1 LATWL
6 PAKQGPAAI
15 DYFGGQLAIAAP
27 AEADAPAEVGDSDD
41 APVVEAVVV
50 DPAKLTP
57 ADRDALETWLAGPHP
72 KIVHDAKSAMHALW
86 AHDLELAGVSHDTF
100 LASYLLRPSQRSYTL
115 ENVLQRHLNRTLSR
129 SEGQMTLLDED
140 SGDTE
145 RAGAIL
151 DLAAALAAELDDNGL
166 YDVYADIEIP
176 LAPALARM
184 EKAGIAVDV

>member
-41 APVVEAVVV
+41 APDVEAVVV

-86 AHDLELAGVSHDTF
+86 AHDLELAGGSHAPD
-100 LASYLLRPSQRSYTL
+100 R
-115 ENVLQRHLNRTLSR
+115 
-129 SEGQMTLLDED
+129 
-140 SGDTE
+140 
-145 RAGAIL
+145 
-151 DLAAALAAELDDNGL
+151 
-166 YDVYADIEIP
+166 
-176 LAPALARM
+176 APAPLRHSHRRYP
-184 EKAGIAVDV
+184 GPT